1 MNDVYVPDTLPK
13 RTANMSLLLERHP
26 IESCDTVQDLVRCL
40 QSVVTLNNRMNL
52 YTAYFIGRAL
62 NEALLS
68 SKYPGMTTEKL
79 GKAIGIS
86 RASAYKY
93 RQLTNILEPDE
104 VDELGEVPYTVILK
118 LPNVLEQFGEAA
130 VKEVKFRLKT
140 NDFEGARGRSAFDLA
155 VAEIADRRLRMGETL
170 PGELMEVSGVAT
182 TEIPG
187 EAPPELPIPAD
198 EPEVEEALD
207 AELVEDESVSMIDSL
222 LADRKK
228 QVRGGVKSPD
238 THRKSEMRE
247 NAEIAFSQAR
257 VALTKLRGM
266 YARLK
271 DDADQLLD
279 RAWQQEDYIIGDDEV
294 NSKYRE
300 LLASVADEHTR
311 ALEGLLSQHKE
322 LQKHGECLEAVRLP
336 EGTTPST
343 LLNPSC

>member
-1 MNDVYVPDTLPK
+1 MNDVYVPDTLPT

-26 IESCDTVQDLVRCL
+26 IESCETVQDLVRCL

-52 YTAYFIGRAL
+52 YTAYFLGRAL

-68 SKYPGMTTEKL
+68 EKYPGMTTEKL

-104 VDELGEVPYTVILK
+104 VDELGEVPYTVILR
-118 LPNVLEQFGEAA
+118 LPAVLEQFGEAA

-140 NDFEGARGRSAFDLA
+140 GDFEGARGRSAFDLV
-155 VAEIADRRLRMGETL
+155 VAEIADRRLHMGETL
-170 PGELMEVSGVAT
+170 PGEILEVAGASAALST
-182 TEIPG
+182 A
-187 EAPPELPIPAD
+187 EAPTALPDVAD
-198 EPEVEEALD
+198 EPAAADAID
-207 AELVEDESVSMIDSL
+207 AELVDDESTSMIDSL

-228 QVRGGVKSPD
+228 QAKGGVKDPD
-238 THRKSEMRE
+238 THRKSELRE

-257 VALTKLRGM
+257 VALTKLRSM
-266 YARLK
+266 YTRLK
-271 DDADQLLD
+271 DDAESLLD

-300 LLASVADEHTR
+300 LLASVADEHNR

-322 LQKHGECLEAVRLP
+322 LQKHGECLEGVRLP
-336 EGTTPST
+336 EGTTPSS
-343 LLNPSC
+343 LLDPPR